1 LGSCRVSSTNAF
13 NDSRDVPTVIKAS
26 LGIGCHHVGK
36 LKQLPNSELTES
48 AREHREREL
57 LERIVA
63 RDREAMREFTYRI
76 IIV

>member
-1 LGSCRVSSTNAF
+1 MSVNS
-13 NDSRDVPTVIKAS
+13 I
-26 LGIGCHHVGK
+26 
-36 LKQLPNSELTES
+36 QLPNSELTES